1 MTVPVTVSL
10 EVETRIEW
18 VEVLLGVFGRHC
30 RQLGCDSDATHW
42 MEAAVRE
49 AVTNGMRHGNGMDP
63 SKRLRMRIETTADE
77 SSGRAIA
84 VCVDDEGEGFDCE
97 QVPDPLAADNLLKD
111 SGRGIFFMRQFM
123 DEVRWSRAPEGG
135 TRVRLVQRQATPAR

>member
-1 MTVPVTVSL
+1 MIVSL

-63 SKRLRMRIETTADE
+63 SKRLRMQIETSADG
-77 SSGRAIA
+77 SPGRAIA
-84 VCVDDEGEGFDCE
+84 VCVEDEGNGFDCDR
-97 QVPDPLAADNLLKD
+97 VPDPLAADNLLKD

-123 DEVRWSRAPEGG
+123 DEVRWSRAPGGG
-135 TRVRLVQRQATPAR
+135 TRVRLLQREAQPPR